1 MTSLPIYFGGSM
13 ERIQIII
20 AYIILLLLGVA
31 MVFTIYGAWRYGSM
45 PAGIMALVW
54 VCFFRYTLT
63 LFK

>member
-20 AYIILLLLGVA
+20 AYIILLLLGAA
-31 MVFTIYGAWRYGSM
+31 MVFTVYGAWIYS
-45 PAGIMALVW
+45 PFLAGIMALVW
-54 VCFFRYTLT
+54 VCFFRFTLT